1 MSRTQQQFRRSIPAR
16 HNAVRVLS
24 LAAFEVRLG
33 IERPCETKIGNAKIA
48 VVGDKQVGRLHVSMK
63 DVILRISKRRTMNAI
78 KQTYTMHVLR
88 TLQKLL
94 HVQLD
99 LTGLQLD
106 MIVVQKT
113 RQVMIHVGE
122 DHSDRQW
129 ILVVT

>member
-1 MSRTQQQFRRSIPAR
+1 
-16 HNAVRVLS
+16 
-24 LAAFEVRLG
+24 
-33 IERPCETKIGNAKIA
+33 
-48 VVGDKQVGRLHVSMK
+48 
-63 DVILRISKRRTMNAI
+63 MNAI

-106 MIVVQKT
+106 TIVVQKT

-122 DHSDRQW
+122 DHGDRQR